1 MALRNMAQQYRAN
14 TALLELRMKQ
24 LQVAQRRAR
33 HKEVRYRLK
42 NRIGFLRV
50 LINESRKTTFLL
62 EHYYDNR
69 GGGGHEPHLDRRA
82 G

>member
-69 GGGGHEPHLDRRA
+69 GGDGHEPPLDRRA

>member
-50 LINESRKTTFLL
+50 LINESRKPTFLL

-69 GGGGHEPHLDRRA
+69 GGDGHEPHLDRRA

>member
-1 MALRNMAQQYRAN
+1 MALREMAQEYRMN

-33 HKEVRYRLK
+33 HKEVKYRLK
-42 NRIGFLRV
+42 QRIGFLRV
-50 LINESRKTTFLL
+50 LINESRKTAFIM
-62 EHYYDNR
+62 EHYYDGR
-69 GGGGHEPHLDRRA
+69 GGVDYDARRA